1 MLRKIALFYYE
12 GFRSMTV
19 GKTLWAIILVKL
31 AIMFLILKIFFF
43 PATLRG
49 MDDQEQADFVT
60 RELTQRK
67 NQN

>member
-49 MDDQEQADFVT
+49 MDDQEKADFVT